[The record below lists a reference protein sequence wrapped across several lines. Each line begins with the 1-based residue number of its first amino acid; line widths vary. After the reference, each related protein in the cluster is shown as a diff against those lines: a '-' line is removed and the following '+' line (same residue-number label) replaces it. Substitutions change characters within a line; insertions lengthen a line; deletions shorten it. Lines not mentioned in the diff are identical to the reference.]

1 METCPLKSSGD
12 SHANDCESEMRRSL
26 YKKSLSVRALIAVLR
41 TANATVNGDTVD
53 RWQGGAQEYR
63 TVLFVCYTG
72 LVTDGTWTFAVQ
84 ESPDNSVWT
93 APAADAV
100 HGTAPVFISTSDDVV
115 ADVGYAGMM
124 RYCRLTL
131 TSTGSTTGAL
141 VGASAVLYQGTR
153 DR

>member
-1 METCPLKSSGD
+1 
-12 SHANDCESEMRRSL
+12 MRRSL

-53 RWQGGAQEYR
+53 RWQTLAQEYR
-63 TVLFVCYTG
+63 SVLFVIYSG
-72 LVTDGTWTFAVQ
+72 LVTDGSWVFSIQ

-93 APAADAV
+93 APPADAV
-100 HGTAPVFISTSDDVV
+100 HGTPPTYISTSDDLTT
-115 ADVGYAGMM
+115 DVGYAGTM
-124 RYCRLTL
+124 RYCRLVM

-141 VGASAVLYQGTR
+141 IGASAVLYQGQR